1 MKVASKLVKMDFVI
15 GRIERKDQYLIIISD
30 DEKST
35 MSAKVRLDAED
46 VWAFI
51 RSMMNWP
58 SIKFVLTL
66 PFLLRQARRQ
76 KDKPVV
82 SEG

>member
-15 GRIERKDQYLIIISD
+15 GKIERKDQYLIIISD

-51 RSMMNWP
+51 RSMLNWP
-58 SIKFVLTL
+58 AIQFILTL
-66 PFLLRQARRQ
+66 PFLLRQARRS
-76 KDKPVV
+76 KGKEVA
-82 SEG
+82 SE